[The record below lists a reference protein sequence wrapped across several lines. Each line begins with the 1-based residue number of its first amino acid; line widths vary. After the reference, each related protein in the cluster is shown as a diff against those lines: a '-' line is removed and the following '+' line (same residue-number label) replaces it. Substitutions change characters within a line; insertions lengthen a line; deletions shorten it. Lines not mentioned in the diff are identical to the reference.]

1 MLYDDMELGKPEGM
15 PEQTD
20 ISLPVVTYE
29 GLASIKSDYIFLIA
43 TPEDLAQLESNAIWN
58 SLPAVK
64 EGKVVI
70 LDSSPYFNQGYSP
83 IGRELLVD
91 EIGEMLN
98 ETK

>member
-1 MLYDDMELGKPEGM
+1 MGLKKPEGM
-15 PEQTD
+15 PAQSD

-29 GLASIKSDYIFLIA
+29 GLAAIKSDYIFLIA
-43 TPEDLAQLESNAIWN
+43 TKEDLAQLESNAIWN
-58 SLPAVK
+58 NLPAVK
-64 EGKVVI
+64 AGKVVV
-70 LDSSPYFNQGYSP
+70 LDSSPYFNQGYSS

>member
-1 MLYDDMELGKPEGM
+1 MGLAKPAGM

-29 GLASIKSDYIFLIA
+29 GLAAIEADYIFLIA
-43 TPEDLAQLESNAIWN
+43 TEADLAELENNAIWN

-64 EGKVVI
+64 AGHVVV
-70 LDSSPYFNQGYSP
+70 LESSPYFNQGYSP
-83 IGRELLVD
+83 IGRDLLVD

>member
-1 MLYDDMELGKPEGM
+1 M
-15 PEQTD
+15 PEQSD

-29 GLASIKSDYIFLIA
+29 GLASINADYIFLI
-43 TPEDLAQLESNAIWN
+43 TTDDDLKQLERNAIWN
-58 SLPAVK
+58 NLPPVK

-91 EIGEMLN
+91 EIGEILN